1 MNKQMKR
8 SWMCAIVVANV
19 LGAGALSATTTEPVV
34 GDPTASRRT
43 VVDTT
48 GDPAE
53 VEELEARAERLARS
67 AERRDWR
74 IAAGLLRQAAH
85 LRLPGDLG
93 SVESLRVAGR
103 IYHHLE
109 DGKRARSAF
118 LEAAELAVTYGDVEG
133 AAHAYLDAASV
144 AAERG
149 EDLQVHELARKAAL
163 LSGSPLLT
171 AAEREAIRS
180 RIDRGGVRSAG
191 R

>member
-1 MNKQMKR
+1 MNKMKT
-8 SWMCAIVVANV
+8 SWMCAIAVASLV
-19 LGAGALSATTTEPVV
+19 GAGALSATTTDPVV
-34 GDPTASRRT
+34 GDPT
-43 VVDTT
+43 
-48 GDPAE
+48 E
-53 VEELEARAERLARS
+53 VEELEARAERLTRS

-93 SVESLRVAGR
+93 SVESLRIAGR

-133 AAHAYLDAASV
+133 AAHAFLDAASV

-149 EDLQVHELARKAAL
+149 EDLQVHELARKATL

-171 AAEREAIRS
+171 AAEREAILS